1 MPFSLPPEDS
11 NPRVRRNFTAPSRG
25 AKRGVQAKRL
35 TAFLCVVGWS
45 IVGGTVGAN
54 DNVGWP
60 HSRGPNYSGTSD
72 ESQLANSW
80 PTEGPLVLWTRDIG
94 IGYSG
99 FAAMGNRVFTLTQTA
114 YAQYVVCLDADT
126 GSELW
131 RYRYDWPYDGAG
143 MYPGPRATPT
153 LTQDHVFFAGPRG
166 QIGCL
171 RMDDGSHVWTVNVIE
186 TFQGKGFDFGYAA
199 SPLVTDG
206 KVIVPAGGKGA
217 SVVALEETTGDLIW
231 RSGDAPASY
240 VGAIPIT
247 VEGHT
252 HVVVFLQSSLAS
264 FDLQSGRLLWKHTF
278 SQGYDEH
285 AVAPIYRE
293 PRLLIASPF
302 KAGAQMYAI
311 TSVPSKPGAESS
323 SGFEAAWLWDNVELS
338 NDTASS
344 VLVGDYLFGFDLRD
358 LQSKRRRPSRG
369 VFRCIDWSTGEVL
382 WSSPEPGHS
391 TAIAADGKLFLFNDR
406 GELILA
412 DASPDGYTE
421 LGRGQVFEGEICWT
435 SPALH
440 QGRLYLR
447 SPSRCACVFVGLPS
461 TLAKQQ
467 QNDAVPLSLIPKAAP
482 VDLAWL
488 VSGERRYPF
497 DTHSMDELQRWFW
510 AAMSAL
516 AAAAAV
522 GALGLVAT
530 RSFRPAHRSFVSWT
544 LFWMTTLVLGVSLTP
559 ILNRFSPEFYF
570 TWPLALY
577 ATFQITILT
586 VVWARDRANSLRYSW
601 LYSRAAL
608 LAFVLICL
616 TYFLLC
622 RRLSHSMEWLF
633 LVGFLPSS
641 IVAIPAA
648 YSTYYQLGWVRHI
661 AWFAAAFATY
671 FWASASA
678 NLWIE

>member
-1 MPFSLPPEDS
+1 MVSG
-11 NPRVRRNFTAPSRG
+11 G
-25 AKRGVQAKRL
+25 AEAMG
-35 TAFLCVVGWS
+35 
-45 IVGGTVGAN
+45 
-54 DNVGWP
+54 DVGWP
-60 HSRGPNYSGTSD
+60 HSRGPNYDGVSD
-72 ESQLANSW
+72 ETQLANRW
-80 PTEGPLVLWTRDIG
+80 PSEGPPVLWTRDIG
-94 IGYSG
+94 TGYSG
-99 FAAMGNRVFTLTQTA
+99 FAAKGNRVFTLTQWA
-114 YAQYVVCLDADT
+114 YAQYVLCLDADT
-126 GSELW
+126 GNEIW
-131 RYRYDWPYDGAG
+131 RYRFDWPYDGAG

-153 LTQDHVFFAGPRG
+153 LTKDHLFFAGPRG

-171 RMDDGSHVWTVNVIE
+171 RTDDGSLVWSVNVIE
-186 TFQGKGFDFGYAA
+186 TFQGTGFDFGYAA
-199 SPLVTDG
+199 SPLIVDG

-217 SVVALEETTGDLIW
+217 SVVALEETTGNLIW
-231 RSGDAPASY
+231 KSGDEPASY
-240 VGAIPIT
+240 VGAIPII
-247 VEGHT
+247 VEGHS
-252 HVVVFLQSSLAS
+252 HVVAFLQSSLVS

-293 PRLLIASPF
+293 PHLLIASPF

-311 TSVPSKPGAESS
+311 ERLPSEPGAETLPR
-323 SGFEAAWLWDNVELS
+323 FEARWLWDNPKLS

-344 VLVGDYLFGFDLRD
+344 ILVRDYLFGFDLRD

-382 WSSPEPGHS
+382 WSSPDPGHS
-391 TAIAADGKLFLFNDR
+391 TVVAADGKLFLFNDR

-435 SPALH
+435 APALH

-461 TLAKQQ
+461 ALAQQ
-467 QNDAVPLSLIPKAAP
+467 EQIGAVPLSLIPKAAP
-482 VDLAWL
+482 VNLAWL

-510 AAMSAL
+510 AAFLGL
-516 AAAAAV
+516 AAAAMV
-522 GALGLVAT
+522 GAIGQLAT
-530 RSFRPAHRSFVSWT
+530 RSLRPAQRSLVSWT
-544 LFWMTTLVLGVSLTP
+544 LFWVTTLVLGVGLTP
-559 ILNRFSPEFYF
+559 ILNRFRAEFYF

-577 ATFQITILT
+577 ATFQLLLLAI
-586 VVWARDRANSLRYSW
+586 VWARDRTNNLRHSW

-608 LAFVLICL
+608 LAFVFVCIG
-616 TYFLLC
+616 YFLLC

-641 IVAIPAA
+641 VVAIPAA
-648 YSTYYQLGWVRHI
+648 YSTYHQRGWVRQT
-661 AWFAAAFATY
+661 AWLTAAFSTY

-678 NLWIE
+678 NLWIK